1 MSFTIGADI
10 EVFAKDKT
18 GKHVSLCGLIGGT
31 KGSPS
36 PMKGADH
43 RQLMVQEDNV
53 SLEFN
58 IPICYTED
66 QLIYYLTEAESLIKK
81 NYLGPLGFEISD
93 ACAVMF
99 DKDQLLHPQALI
111 FGCEPDYNAW
121 KMVENKKPKCDYPQ
135 LRTAGGHIHIGCDEN
150 MVEVIRW
157 MDFFV
162 GVPSIL
168 WDKSP
173 GAKLRRELYGKA
185 GAMRPKPYG
194 EEYRVPSN
202 FWMFSEE
209 NIKRIYNGTAKAIK
223 MVKHKNH
230 LTRKEGLLIQE
241 IINTGDEDA
250 AKSFC
255 DSAGIAY

>member
-18 GKHVSLCGLIGGT
+18 GKHVSLCGMIGGT
-31 KGSPS
+31 KEAPIQ
-36 PMKGADH
+36 MVGASNEG
-43 RQLMVQEDNV
+43 LMVQEDNV
-53 SLEFN
+53 ALEFN
-58 IPICYTED
+58 IPICYNLQE
-66 QLIYYLTEAESLIKK
+66 LKYYMSEARDIIQKK
-81 NYLGPLGFEISD
+81 YLKPLGLDVST
-93 ACAVMF
+93 ASAVMF
-99 DKDQLLHPQALI
+99 DKEQLVHPQAMV

-121 KMVENKKPKCDYPQ
+121 KLVENKKPKCDYPE
-135 LRTAGGHIHIGCDEN
+135 LRTAGGHVHIGCTEN
-150 MVEVIRW
+150 MVDVIKW

-202 FWMFSEE
+202 FWVFSDE
-209 NIKRIYNGTAKAIK
+209 NIERIYNGTKQAVGMTTKK
-223 MVKHKNH
+223 KHV
-230 LTRKEGLLIQE
+230 TRKEGLLIQE
-241 IINTGDEDA
+241 IINTGDEDGA
-250 AKSFC
+250 RSFC
-255 DSAGIAY
+255 EAAGIAY